1 AEVTIDI
8 TNPVTF
14 NDPALTEQMIPTLR
28 RVAGARR
35 FAARPRT
42 VAEDFA
48 KFEQK
53 VPGLFIYLGVNAKNA
68 DLTKV
73 AENHSP
79 YFFVDEGAIPVGV
92 RALANLAVDFLRKGG
107 SR

>member
-1 AEVTIDI
+1 
-8 TNPVTF
+8 
-14 NDPALTEQMIPTLR
+14 
-28 RVAGARR
+28 
-35 FAARPRT
+35 
-42 VAEDFA
+42 
-48 KFEQK
+48 

-79 YFFVDEGAIPVGV
+79 YFFVDEGALPVGV